1 MSLEVHKKPIKL
13 LEMVTLITSAQF
25 YSVDKLKVDDNRI
38 NWINQHYNYFYDEH
52 QKLLGDTKEILNR
65 YDEMMRINELVPIG
79 TFVSI
84 IFQSQVLYIN
94 ELTLEKF
101 TIGSVRSLLL
111 NQYDGDQDTIKR
123 LFQYYDGIL
132 SESKLDYIN
141 LLKHIELLDCAEAVK
156 YDIVKYF
163 IEIERIYEDFIVLL
177 NEINRVYSKF
187 SEKYQYLIDAKFNQG
202 LYPNHIKD
210 LAVDRFV
217 DLDSFSVH
225 EVENFH
231 FAYSLINYKGQI
243 TKLGIDESELF
254 FVQYGILESELE
266 KIEKQD
272 EKKIENIQQ
281 QIMALGDHK
290 RFSIFTMLLDKEYYL
305 KEIADSLNLS
315 PSTVSHHMDI
325 LTTAGLLRLRSKGKR
340 IYYSINKEEIKRIA
354 DYFAAIAD

>member
-1 MSLEVHKKPIKL
+1 
-13 LEMVTLITSAQF
+13 MVTLITGAQF
-25 YSVDKLKVDDNRI
+25 YSMDQLKVDDGNGD
-38 NWINQHYNYFYDEH
+38 WINENYNHFYDEY
-52 QKLLGDTKEILNR
+52 QKLLIDTKEILNR
-65 YDEMMRINELVPIG
+65 YQEIKNINKLIPIG

-84 IFQSQVLYIN
+84 VFQSQVLNIN

-101 TIGSVRSLLL
+101 TIGSVRTLLL
-111 NQYDGDQDTIKR
+111 NQYDGDQDTIKC

-132 SESKLDYIN
+132 SESKINYIN
-141 LLKHIELLDCAEAVK
+141 LLKHIKTLDCAEAVK

-163 IEIERIYEDFIVLL
+163 IEIERIYGDFIALL
-177 NEINRVYSKF
+177 NKINMVYSSF
-187 SEKYQYLIDAKFNQG
+187 ADKYQYLIDAKFKQG
-202 LYPNHIKD
+202 LYPSHIKD

-243 TKLGIDESELF
+243 TKLGIDENELF

-266 KIEKQD
+266 KIEKQE

-305 KEIADSLNLS
+305 KEIADTLNLS

-354 DYFAAIAD
+354 EYFEAIAD